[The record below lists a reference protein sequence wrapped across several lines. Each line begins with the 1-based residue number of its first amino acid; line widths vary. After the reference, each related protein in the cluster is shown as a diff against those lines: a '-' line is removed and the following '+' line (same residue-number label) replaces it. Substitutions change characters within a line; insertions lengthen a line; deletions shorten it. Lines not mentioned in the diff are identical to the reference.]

1 MRRKLYTQVQ
11 KQSCTNYTA
20 CRVSSRTIALDG
32 VSPSAPQVEPFSN
45 KESAKAR
52 AADTLSKMTADKL
65 MGPKARIALAKF
77 LPDIFL
83 DAIKKSLETGVQMFE
98 STHENPELIWNDKT
112 RDHMKRLVKK
122 LAAE

>member
-1 MRRKLYTQVQ
+1 MLDFGNF
-11 KQSCTNYTA
+11 S
-20 CRVSSRTIALDG
+20 DG
-32 VSPSAPQVEPFSN
+32 VLCLVSIFACSGDQE
-45 KESAKAR
+45 AR
-52 AADTLSKMTADKL
+52 EKAADTLSKMTADKL

-112 RDHMKRLVKK
+112 RDHMKRVVKK